1 MSAVSFK
8 GEYWKNMTDSVQ
20 LGERKATSESHPY
33 HTQTRGRENRAGGE
47 VFSLDYYN
55 RDQDISECL
64 KRQAGSLKFPS
75 FPIYGWGHCKLKLQ
89 PGSDMPKVTL
99 LAFIFEPRLADFEL
113 ILTPLTGAL
122 LRSRKAF
129 SLSITGFPIY
139 ATTLSESWPTHIGL
153 LGGIIMKTAQLL

>member
-1 MSAVSFK
+1 
-8 GEYWKNMTDSVQ
+8 
-20 LGERKATSESHPY
+20 
-33 HTQTRGRENRAGGE
+33 
-47 VFSLDYYN
+47 
-55 RDQDISECL
+55 
-64 KRQAGSLKFPS
+64 
-75 FPIYGWGHCKLKLQ
+75 
-89 PGSDMPKVTL
+89 MPKVTL